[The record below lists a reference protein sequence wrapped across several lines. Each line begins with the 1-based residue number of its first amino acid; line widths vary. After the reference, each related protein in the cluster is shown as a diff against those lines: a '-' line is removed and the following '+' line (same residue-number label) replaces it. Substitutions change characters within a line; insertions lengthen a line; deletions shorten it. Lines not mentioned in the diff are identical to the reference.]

1 MTPDFDPTRVD
12 WNNPDVEYLLKHFEM
27 AMTNQNDK
35 IAASTRTNE
44 ELRTSNEELRT
55 EHRELEAKYEILVGL
70 YNRLKEKGGM
80 AGSGAPG
87 GAPGAHDA
95 RADRHTEDPAR
106 RRSYNV
112 REYKGYPRPEPPPA
126 GDAAPRREVVIHRT
140 ATADDTFCRR
150 CGGILSKPTA
160 TYEKITED
168 LADHR
173 WQGTKWTV
181 TRRYCRRCGMQ
192 QASRPD
198 GVLPGEHYGIDIM
211 SQVVTLRCMID
222 SFEKIRTIIRLFYE
236 GWIPRST
243 LNHFCDVVAARYEPL
258 YEEMKDE
265 LGRYVTVSGDD
276 TGWFVNGERRHVW
289 VFVGHGAGR
298 DPTVIFDITK
308 SRGMDVPKGVL
319 GKYGGTIL
327 SDSHGAWNH
336 VGARHQKCLLHYFR
350 DMYRTLEKNGS
361 SEFSIFFIRLYCIL
375 KGAMSAAG
383 AAGNLE
389 AEAGNLKARVDRL
402 ISMEYRDKDCIRYVK
417 RLRREKGHLFTF
429 LQYDVDYH
437 NNISERA
444 LRDFAEFRKIL
455 YGNRSEKGAERTKI
469 LMSVYATCEMR
480 GVNFYRFT
488 KDYLAGKITAMPAG
502 KAATVAVA
510 A

>member
-1 MTPDFDPTRVD
+1 
-12 WNNPDVEYLLKHFEM
+12 
-27 AMTNQNDK
+27 
-35 IAASTRTNE
+35 
-44 ELRTSNEELRT
+44 
-55 EHRELEAKYEILVGL
+55 
-70 YNRLKEKGGM
+70 M
-80 AGSGAPG
+80 AGSGAQG
-87 GAPGAHDA
+87 RAQGAHGA
-95 RADRHTEDPAR
+95 GADRHAENPSK

-112 REYKGYPRPEPPPA
+112 REYKGYPRPEPLPA
-126 GDAAPRREVVIHRT
+126 GDAAPRREVVIRRT

-160 TYEKITED
+160 TYEKVTED
-168 LADHR
+168 LADRR
-173 WQGTKWTV
+173 WQGTEWTV
-181 TRRYCRRCGMQ
+181 TRRYCRRCGRQ
-192 QASRPD
+192 QTSLAD

-211 SQVVTLRCMID
+211 SQVATLRCMID
-222 SFEKIRTIIRLFYE
+222 SFEKIRTIIRLFY
-236 GWIPRST
+236 GGQIPRST
-243 LNHFCDVVAARYEPL
+243 LNHFCDVVAAGYEPL
-258 YEEMKDE
+258 YEEMKNE
-265 LGRYVTVSGDD
+265 LNRYVTVSGDD

-289 VFVGHGAGR
+289 VFVGHGAGM
-298 DPTVIFDITK
+298 DPTAVFDITE

-361 SEFSIFFIRLYCIL
+361 NEFSIFFIRLYCIL
-375 KGAMSAAG
+375 KDAMSAGGTAG
-383 AAGNLE
+383 DLE
-389 AEAGNLKARVDRL
+389 AEAGNLEARVDQL

-429 LQYDVDYH
+429 LLYDVDYH

-469 LMSVYATCEMR
+469 LMSVYATCELR
-480 GVNFYRFT
+480 GVNFYQFT
-488 KDYLAGKITAMPAG
+488 KDYLAGKITAIPAG
-502 KAATVAVA
+502 RKAATVAA
-510 A
+510 AA